1 MLYGKY
7 LFKKLKNKKIE
18 LVFFFLK
25 KKNSTF
31 IGYLAIERY
40 RNHNKYNSTTEIQ
53 SIVVSIKK
61 RKIAIVLLTGILF
74 AGWLYETLK
83 YVLSGH
89 YELHDILNLITYSI
103 SWVIL

>member
-1 MLYGKY
+1 VLYGKY
-7 LFKKLKNKKIE
+7 LFKKLKNKKIQ
-18 LVFFFLK
+18 LVFFLK
-25 KKNSTF
+25 KNSTS

-61 RKIAIVLLTGILF
+61 RKITIVLLTGILF